1 MYIEKDYRYIS
12 ETEKVLIRKD
22 YAKLTVHSIH
32 FDRHYSEA
40 QKEKNRQLAK
50 SMTDAEWVK
59 HCAMVSR
66 RFEKPLKSILQQFI
80 DRYDIH
86 QISEETDT
94 IEHYKSNWDL
104 YFWSNEGWNGKDYM
118 DCFSLSFNDGRT
130 PEENLKLLEK
140 IIPLVEAMDY
150 DNIGCR
156 IQYNAVI
163 DNEKVEKEAKTIC
176 NSLLGK
182 FIDYHGVKGKIKI
195 VEDSDGNK
203 EYGFFRKNA
212 KSKYY
217 RISYADIL
225 VMKMKTE

>member
-12 ETEKVLIRKD
+12 DTEKVLIRKD

-118 DCFSLSFNDGRT
+118 DCFSLSFNDGRA
-130 PEENLKLLEK
+130 PEENLKLLDE
-140 IIPLVEAMDY
+140 IIPLVEAMNY
-150 DNIGCR
+150 KNIGCR
-156 IQYNAVI
+156 IQYDAVI
-163 DNEKVEKEAKTIC
+163 DNERVEKEAKTIC
-176 NSLLGK
+176 DSLLGK
-182 FIDYHGVKGKIKI
+182 PIYYHCTTGKIK
-195 VEDSDGNK
+195 VVDECNGNK

-212 KSKYY
+212 KSKYS

-225 VMKMKTE
+225 AMKME